1 MARPS
6 AAVIIPV
13 WNGREYLTRC
23 LDALHA
29 QACAPLEIVAVDN
42 ASTDGSAALIAERY
56 PEVTL
61 LRQTENLGFA
71 GACNVGLRHA
81 TADVRVILN
90 QDTEVE
96 PGWLAALMGALA
108 TDPRVGLAG
117 SKALYPDGTIQHAG
131 ALLDPQNGGQHLG
144 LGDADDGCID
154 ASAEFDFLSG
164 VALAISGPAYAAV
177 GGLDEGFAGAY
188 FEDVDWCYRI
198 RAAGFELAFVP
209 ASRLIHYEESR
220 AAADTPEAMYRFQRN
235 RLRLL
240 LKHWPLRRLRDEFLP
255 AEQAWLAE
263 PHSADFLGALR
274 RAYAYQMLH
283 LGELMAR
290 RTATLGAAAGTREDL
305 LELLLALNVD
315 ALSVTAKQ
323 HAATLDE
330 VDARMAAQPVL
341 PLSAVPLFGPLID
354 WLRRQWSHIGADPQ
368 VYARLA
374 QQEEINRALRT
385 TLHQLQQE
393 QQRMALELVALTTES
408 ARELG
413 LFSDEPRKT
422 LPPHETRAATPEQ

>member
-1 MARPS
+1 MASPS
-6 AAVIIPV
+6 VAVIIPV
-13 WNGREYLTRC
+13 WNGREYLVRS

-29 QACAPLEIVAVDN
+29 QAYAPLEIIAVDN

-56 PEVTL
+56 PDVTL
-61 LRQTENLGFA
+61 LRQAENLGFA

-81 TADVRVILN
+81 ATDVRVILN

-96 PGWLAALMGALA
+96 PGWLAALTDALTA
-108 TDPRVGLAG
+108 EPRIGLAG

-144 LGDADDGCID
+144 LGEPDDGRVD
-154 ASAEFDFLSG
+154 APAAFDFLSG
-164 VALAISGPAYAAV
+164 VALAISSPAYAAV

-188 FEDVDWCYRI
+188 FEDVDWCYRVC
-198 RAAGFELAFVP
+198 AAGFELAFVP
-209 ASRLIHYEESR
+209 TSRLIHYEESR
-220 AAADTPEAMYRFQRN
+220 AASDTPESVYSFQRN

-240 LKHWPLRRLRDEFLP
+240 LKHWPLQRLRNEFLP
-255 AEQAWLAE
+255 AEQAWLSA

-274 RAYAYQMLH
+274 RAYADQMLH
-283 LGELMAR
+283 LGELMAWR
-290 RTATLGAAAGTREDL
+290 DTTLGADAGTHADL
-305 LELLLALNVD
+305 LALLLALSVE

-323 HAATLDE
+323 QAATVAE

-341 PLSAVPLFGPLID
+341 PQSAVPLVGPLID

-374 QQEEINRALRT
+374 QQDEINRALLAT
-385 TLHQLQQE
+385 VHQLQEE
-393 QQRMALELVALTTES
+393 QQRMAVEFVTLTTES
-408 ARELG
+408 ARELHR
-413 LFSDEPRKT
+413 LPR
-422 LPPHETRAATPEQ
+422 PHETRVATPEQ